1 MPEMSI
7 KHTSRFN
14 VIHISGD
21 RWIYYASY
29 LTAIIGGLAAAY
41 FTTGG
46 LAEHGAA
53 KVAIAAYA
61 SIADSAGFIV
71 TNLAAYVLFHLQH
84 YKGFTDWQQ
93 EIRKDS
99 KALLFSGAVA
109 SILAATLRGLLHYV
123 LMLASVDE
131 RIAMF
136 IGYCGAGGLPTYFKY
151 KSDLKNNIVEKSPTK
166 TIREQAATWQEF

>member
-1 MPEMSI
+1 MPEMHI

-14 VIHISGD
+14 VKCISGD

-29 LTAIIGGLAAAY
+29 LTAVIGGLAAAY

-53 KVAIAAYA
+53 KEVIAAYA

-84 YKGFTDWQQ
+84 YKSYADWHQ

-99 KALLFSGAVA
+99 KALLFSGVVA
-109 SILAATLRGLLHYV
+109 SILATALRGLLHYV
-123 LMLASVDE
+123 LMLASVEE
-131 RIAMF
+131 RTALF

-151 KSDLKNNIVEKSPTK
+151 RSDLKNNVVEKNPTK
-166 TIREQAATWQEF
+166 TIREQAETWQEY